1 MTLTLLFISLL
12 FFAVLCLYTLI
23 KLVKKK
29 IFLFAFI
36 PLTIFLVGSTIY
48 TYSQL
53 LGYPTT
59 QQLPDD
65 FFVVSFLIKEPKAIY
80 LWVIK
85 NRNDIPRSYELPYK
99 KSTHQKLIKMKKRIK
114 KKGAPGAQV
123 IRGKRGVDSKTTLD
137 FFLYNFIE
145 QEFMRKDDERSN
157 TVN

>member
-12 FFAVLCLYTLI
+12 FFTVLCLYTLI

-59 QQLPDD
+59 QQLPDN
-65 FFVVSFLIKEPKAIY
+65 FLVVRSMVAQRRDYIALRLERKRRRNQQHGEIASGKFDY
-80 LWVIK
+80 LALFK
-85 NRNDIPRSYELPYK
+85 
-99 KSTHQKLIKMKKRIK
+99 
-114 KKGAPGAQV
+114 
-123 IRGKRGVDSKTTLD
+123 
-137 FFLYNFIE
+137 
-145 QEFMRKDDERSN
+145 
-157 TVN
+157 

>member
-36 PLTIFLVGSTIY
+36 PLTIFLVGSTTY

-157 TVN
+157 TFN

>member
-1 MTLTLLFISLL
+1 MALNLLFISLL
-12 FFAVLCLYTLI
+12 FFVILCLYTLI

-29 IFLFAFI
+29 IFLLAFI

-59 QQLPDD
+59 QQLPND
-65 FFVVSFLIKEPKAIY
+65 FLVVSFLIKEPKAIY

-85 NRNDIPRSYELPYK
+85 NRNDIPKSYEVPYN
-99 KSTHQKLIKMKKRIK
+99 KSMHQKLMKMKKSMK
-114 KKGAPGAQV
+114 KKGAGSARMIQGKKGADTQN
-123 IRGKRGVDSKTTLD
+123 TLD

-145 QEFMRKDDERSN
+145 QEFMRKDN
-157 TVN
+157 G